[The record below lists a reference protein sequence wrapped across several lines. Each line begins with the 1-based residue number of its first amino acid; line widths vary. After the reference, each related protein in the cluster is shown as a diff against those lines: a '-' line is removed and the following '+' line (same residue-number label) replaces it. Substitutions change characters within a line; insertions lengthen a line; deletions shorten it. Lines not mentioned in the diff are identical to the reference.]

1 MNFCFIRLFTA
12 GTTGCVG
19 RTYITLS
26 FSVGM
31 DDDRRSENCNDQYDK
46 LCWSYCYLFVYYL
59 PLAVLVFY
67 SVFVTISTI
76 SCVGRTVIYLSII
89 YF

>member
-1 MNFCFIRLFTA
+1 MNFCLIRLFTA

-19 RTYITLS
+19 RAHITLS
-26 FSVGM
+26 FSVEVG
-31 DDDRRSENCNDQYDK
+31 DA
-46 LCWSYCYLFVYYL
+46 LVYLKI
-59 PLAVLVFY
+59 
-67 SVFVTISTI
+67 VTISMI